1 MQLNGPMANSPY
13 LLHNVREVGRR
24 GKDAPAGKICNILRG
39 RAGESDLTRL
49 VSPIGAVEM
58 IPTEDRQTFEH
69 AGGTADRE
77 IALLTQGYGMS
88 RVLRPI

>member
-1 MQLNGPMANSPY
+1 MGTP
-13 LLHNVREVGRR
+13 LLGAATCQPRR
-24 GKDAPAGKICNILRG
+24 DEAAGKIARRVGAASHLKRV
-39 RAGESDLTRL
+39 
-49 VSPIGAVEM
+49 VSPVAAVEV
-58 IPTEDRQTFEH
+58 IPTEARQAFEH